1 MAQNALLTK
10 QNEGKRTD
18 CNNLMDKLYYAEA
31 HMLSPVTRLQIE
43 IGFEATKSSDLS
55 DRGRLSPEINCYV

>member
-18 CNNLMDKLYYAEA
+18 CNNLMDKLYYAVA

-43 IGFEATKSSDLS
+43 IGFEATKSSDL
-55 DRGRLSPEINCYV
+55 